1 MKHLADNGSNVNIS
15 NVKQQTALHIT
26 VNKSNWKGSNVLID
40 KGADPSLQVKLVLD
54 LKHVIL
60 N

>member
-1 MKHLADNGSNVNIS
+1 MKHLADNGANVNIS

-40 KGADPSLQVKLVLD
+40 KGADPSLQVK
-54 LKHVIL
+54 
-60 N
+60 